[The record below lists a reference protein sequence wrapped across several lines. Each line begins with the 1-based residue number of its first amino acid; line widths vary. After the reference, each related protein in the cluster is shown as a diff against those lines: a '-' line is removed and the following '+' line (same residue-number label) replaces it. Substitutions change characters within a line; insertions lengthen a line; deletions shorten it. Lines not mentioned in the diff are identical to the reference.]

1 MPRRLLWMVT
11 VFLCSLFVFAG
22 DLESHAAAKA
32 LPFQQGE
39 KMIYRA
45 KWGFIPAGE
54 AVIEILPVESVS
66 GAKAWHFVMTTTTN
80 SQLDLFYKVRERH
93 DSYMDTHLTRT
104 LLYKKRNTGNHPR
117 DVIVTF
123 DWLHGT
129 ASRANFGAVEKPI
142 SIMPGTSDPLGL
154 FFVIRK
160 HSLKTGK
167 VLEFPVTDGSTNYAV
182 KATVLGMERLTI
194 DGKGYDTF
202 VVIPDLQRLE
212 KVFGKK
218 EEPDLKIWFSADE
231 KQVPVKIES
240 KVVIGSFVFELV
252 SATF

>member
-1 MPRRLLWMVT
+1 MPKRLPFVALL
-11 VFLCSLFVFAG
+11 FLCSLFVLA
-22 DLESHAAAKA
+22 DNRDSEAASKIM
-32 LPFQQGE
+32 PFQQGE

-54 AVIEILPVESVS
+54 AVIEILPVETV
-66 GAKAWHFVMTTTTN
+66 GGVKAWHFVMTTTTN

-93 DSYMDTHLTRT
+93 DSYMDTQLTRS

-123 DWLHGT
+123 DWVHGT
-129 ASRANFGAVEKPI
+129 ASRSNFGAIEKPL

-154 FFVIRK
+154 FFVIRM
-160 HSLKTGK
+160 HSLKTGM

-182 KATVLGMERLTI
+182 KATVMGMERLTI
-194 DGKGYDTF
+194 DGKAYNTF
-202 VVIPDLQRLE
+202 VVIPDMQRLE
-212 KVFGKK
+212 NVFGKK

>member
-1 MPRRLLWMVT
+1 MPRRLLWMIT
-11 VFLCSLFVFAG
+11 VFLCSLFVLTDYRGGEASS
-22 DLESHAAAKA
+22 EVM
-32 LPFQQGE
+32 PFREGE
-39 KMIYRA
+39 KVIYRA

-54 AVIEILPVESVS
+54 AVIEILPVETVS
-66 GAKAWHFVMTTTTN
+66 GVKAWHFVMTTTTN

-93 DSYMDTHLTRT
+93 DSYMDTQLTRT

-129 ASRANFGAVEKPI
+129 ASRANFGAIEKPI

-154 FFVIRK
+154 FFVIRMN
-160 HSLKTGK
+160 SLKTGK

-194 DGKGYDTF
+194 DGKAYNTF
-202 VVIPDLQRLE
+202 VVTPDMQRLE
-212 KVFGKK
+212 NVFGKK
-218 EEPDLKIWFSADE
+218 DEPDLKIWFSADE

-240 KVVIGSFVFELV
+240 KVIIGSFVFELV